1 MKIYNAI
8 GYAIL
13 ALAVAAPALL
23 APDTLGPWKGMGIGI
38 LYFLFVWFLAGV
50 YLSDVIHMGIT
61 HAALDYKMWFI
72 KTLVILN
79 NTIGIYIN
87 PVSWVNRHRNH
98 HRFADHPGDPNK
110 LSADGF
116 WKTTYLCLFP
126 YRCEQDMARDEI
138 LKTWPFSMVDHPLF
152 AIFAQFASY
161 AFVWALVRDW
171 KYALVLWAAIR
182 VFALWVNLIQN
193 YWTHDRRFGSRRYD
207 DAGDNA
213 MNIGEW
219 LPVMAT
225 FSACLQNNHHHYP
238 HLLRLSHSGTEFDFG
253 FTTVKAMAALGLVK
267 PSKTGGVRPDD
278 LADLSLS
285 LSGLPLIGP

>member
-1 MKIYNAI
+1 MKSYNAI
-8 GYAIL
+8 GYVLLVLSA
-13 ALAVAAPALL
+13 AVPALL
-23 APDTLGPWKGMGIGI
+23 APDWLGFWKGMGFGI

-61 HAALDYKMWFI
+61 HCALDYKPWFI
-72 KTLVILN
+72 KTLVLLN
-79 NTIGIYIN
+79 NTVGIYIN
-87 PVSWVNRHRNH
+87 PVTWVNRHRNH

-138 LKTWPFSMVDHPLF
+138 LKTWPFKMVNNPVF
-152 AIFAQFASY
+152 AVLAQVISF
-161 AFVWALVRDW
+161 AFVWSLVRDW
-171 KYALVLWAAIR
+171 KYAFALWASIR

-219 LPVMAT
+219 LPVLAT

-238 HLLRLSHSGTEFDFG
+238 HLLRLSHSAEEFDFG
-253 FTTVKAMAALGLVK
+253 YSTVKAMAALGLVR
-267 PSKTGGVRPDD
+267 PSKTGTVRPDD
-278 LADLSLS
+278 LPQLSLS
-285 LSGLPLIGP
+285 L

>member
-1 MKIYNAI
+1 MKVYNAI
-8 GYAIL
+8 GFTIL
-13 ALAVAAPALL
+13 AVSVAAPSLL
-23 APDTLGPWKGMGIGI
+23 APASLGPWLGMAIGIG
-38 LYFLFVWFLAGV
+38 YFLFVWFLAGV

-61 HAALDYKMWFI
+61 HQALDYKMWFV
-72 KTLVILN
+72 KALVIVN

-126 YRCEQDMARDEI
+126 YRCEQDMARDEV
-138 LKTWPFSMVDHPLF
+138 LKTWPFNMVDNPLF
-152 AIFAQFASY
+152 AALAQFISY
-161 AFVWALVRDW
+161 AFVLMLVRDW
-171 KYALVLWAAIR
+171 KFALVIWAAIR

-207 DAGDNA
+207 DPGDNA

-219 LPVMAT
+219 LPVTAT
-225 FSACLQNNHHHYP
+225 FSACL
-238 HLLRLSHSGTEFDFG
+238 
-253 FTTVKAMAALGLVK
+253 LGR
-267 PSKTGGVRPDD
+267 GV
-278 LADLSLS
+278 
-285 LSGLPLIGP
+285 

>member
-1 MKIYNAI
+1 MKAYNAI
-8 GYAIL
+8 GFIIL

-23 APDTLGPWKGMGIGI
+23 APASWGPWLGMGIGVA
-38 LYFLFVWFLAGV
+38 YFLFVWFLAGV

-61 HAALDYKMWFI
+61 HQALDYKMWFV
-72 KTLVILN
+72 KTLVIVN

-126 YRCEQDMARDEI
+126 YRCEQDMARDEV
-138 LKTWPFSMVDHPLF
+138 LKTWPFTMVDNPLF
-152 AIFAQFASY
+152 AVLAQFISY
-161 AFVWALVRDW
+161 AFVWVLVRDW
-171 KYALVLWAAIR
+171 KFALVLWAAIR

-207 DAGDNA
+207 DPGDNA

-238 HLLRLSHSGTEFDFG
+238 HLLRLSHDPEEFDFG
-253 FTTVKAMAALGLVK
+253 FATVKIMAALGLVK
-267 PSKTGGVRPDD
+267 PSRTGNVRPAD
-278 LADLSLS
+278 LPDLSLA
-285 LSGLPLIGP
+285 L

>member
-1 MKIYNAI
+1 MKVYNAI
-8 GYAIL
+8 GFIIL
-13 ALAVAAPALL
+13 ALSIAAPALL
-23 APDTLGPWKGMGIGI
+23 APASLGPWLGMAIGV

-61 HAALDYKMWFI
+61 HQALDYKMWFV

-126 YRCEQDMARDEI
+126 YPCEQDMARDEV
-138 LKTWPFSMVDHPLF
+138 LKSWPFTMVNNPLF
-152 AIFAQFASY
+152 AVLAQFISY
-161 AFVWALVRDW
+161 AFVWVLVRDW
-171 KYALVLWAAIR
+171 KFALVLWAAIR

-207 DAGDNA
+207 DPGDNA
-213 MNIGEW
+213 MNIGDW

-238 HLLRLSHSGTEFDFG
+238 HLLRLSHDPKEFDFG
-253 FTTVKAMAALGLVK
+253 FTTVRGMAALGLVR
-267 PSKTGGVRPDD
+267 PSRTGNVRPAD
-278 LADLSLS
+278 LPDLSLA
-285 LSGLPLIGP
+285 L

>member
-8 GYAIL
+8 GFTIL
-13 ALAVAAPALL
+13 LLSVAASALFAPPAIG
-23 APDTLGPWKGMGIGI
+23 AWMGAGIGI
-38 LYFLFVWFLAGV
+38 LYILFVWFLAGI
-50 YLSDVIHMGIT
+50 YLSDVIHMGIA
-61 HAALDYKMWFI
+61 HGALDYEPWFI
-72 KTLVILN
+72 KMLVLLN
-79 NTIGIYIN
+79 NTLGIYVD

-116 WKTTYLCLFP
+116 WKTTYLCLMP
-126 YRCEQDMARDEI
+126 YRCREDMARDAI
-138 LKTWPFSMVDHPLF
+138 LKSWPFSMVGHPLF
-152 AIFAQFASY
+152 AVFAQFVSY

-171 KYALVLWAAIR
+171 KYALVLWSGIR

-193 YWTHDRRFGSRRYD
+193 FWTHDRRFGTRRYD
-207 DAGDNA
+207 DPGDNA

-238 HLLRLSHSGTEFDFG
+238 HLLRLSHAEDEFDFG
-253 FTTVKAMAALGLVK
+253 FMTVKAMAALNLVK
-267 PSKTGGVRPDD
+267 PSKTGTVRPSD
-278 LADLSLS
+278 LAPDLQLR
-285 LSGLPLIGP
+285 L

>member
-8 GYAIL
+8 GFAIL
-13 ALAVAAPALL
+13 ALSVAASAFFAPA
-23 APDTLGPWKGMGIGI
+23 ALGPWKGLSIGI
-38 LYFLFVWFLAGV
+38 LYILCVWFLAGI

-61 HAALDYKMWFI
+61 HGALDYKPWFI
-72 KTLVILN
+72 KTIVLLN
-79 NTIGIYIN
+79 NTIGIYVD

-116 WKTTYLCLFP
+116 WKTTYLCLMP
-126 YRCEQDMARDEI
+126 YRCGEDMARDAI
-138 LKTWPFSMVDHPLF
+138 LKSWPFALVGHPLF
-152 AIFAQFASY
+152 AVLAQGISY

-171 KYALVLWAAIR
+171 QYAFVLWAGIR

-193 YWTHDRRFGSRRYD
+193 FWTHDRRFGTRRYD
-207 DAGDNA
+207 DPGDNA

-238 HLLRLSHSGTEFDFG
+238 HLLRLSHADDEFDFG
-253 FTTVKAMAALGLVK
+253 FMTVKAMAALKLVK
-267 PSKTGGVRPDD
+267 PSKTGTVRPTD
-278 LADLSLS
+278 LAAGLELSL
-285 LSGLPLIGP
+285 

>member
-1 MKIYNAI
+1 MKVYNAI
-8 GYAIL
+8 GFTIL
-13 ALAVAAPALL
+13 AVSVAAPSLL
-23 APDTLGPWKGMGIGI
+23 APASLGPWLGMAIGIG
-38 LYFLFVWFLAGV
+38 YFLFVWFLAGV

-61 HAALDYKMWFI
+61 HQALDYKMWFV
-72 KTLVILN
+72 KALVIVN

-126 YRCEQDMARDEI
+126 YDCEQDMARDEV
-138 LKTWPFSMVDHPLF
+138 LTTWPFNMVNNPLF
-152 AIFAQFASY
+152 AVLAQFISY
-161 AFVWALVRDW
+161 AFVLMLVRDW
-171 KYALVLWAAIR
+171 KFALVIWAAIR

-207 DAGDNA
+207 DPGDNA

-238 HLLRLSHSGTEFDFG
+238 HLMRLSHHPNEFDFG
-253 FTTVKAMAALGLVK
+253 FTTVKIMAALGLVK
-267 PSKTGGVRPDD
+267 PSRTGNVRPDD
-278 LADLSLS
+278 LPDLSLA
-285 LSGLPLIGP
+285 L

>member
-1 MKIYNAI
+1 MKAYNAI
-8 GYAIL
+8 GFIIL

-23 APDTLGPWKGMGIGI
+23 APASWGPWLGMGIGVA
-38 LYFLFVWFLAGV
+38 YFLFVWFLAGV

-61 HAALDYKMWFI
+61 HQALDYKMWFV
-72 KTLVILN
+72 KTLVIVN

-126 YRCEQDMARDEI
+126 YRCEQDMARDEV
-138 LKTWPFSMVDHPLF
+138 LKTWPFTMVDNPLF
-152 AIFAQFASY
+152 AVLAQFISY
-161 AFVWALVRDW
+161 AFVWVLVRDW
-171 KYALVLWAAIR
+171 KFALVLWAAIR

-207 DAGDNA
+207 DPGDNA

-238 HLLRLSHSGTEFDFG
+238 HLLRLSHDPEEFDFG
-253 FTTVKAMAALGLVK
+253 FATVKIMATLGLVK
-267 PSKTGGVRPDD
+267 PSRTGNVRPAD
-278 LADLSLS
+278 LPDLSLA
-285 LSGLPLIGP
+285 L

>member
-1 MKIYNAI
+1 VKIYNAI
-8 GYAIL
+8 GYGLL
-13 ALAVAAPALL
+13 ALSAAVPALL
-23 APDTLGPWKGMGIGI
+23 APDWLGFWKGMGLGI

-61 HAALDYKMWFI
+61 HSALDYQPWFI
-72 KTLVILN
+72 KTLVLLN
-79 NTIGIYIN
+79 NTVGIYIN
-87 PVSWVNRHRNH
+87 PVTWVNRHRNH

-138 LKTWPFSMVDHPLF
+138 LKTWPFTMVNNPIF
-152 AIFAQFASY
+152 AIFAQVISFAV
-161 AFVWALVRDW
+161 VWALVRDW
-171 KYALVLWAAIR
+171 KYALALWASIR

-207 DAGDNA
+207 DTGDNA

-238 HLLRLSHSGTEFDFG
+238 HLLRLSHSTEEFDFG
-253 FTTVKAMAALGLVK
+253 YRTVKAMAALGLVK
-267 PSKTGGVRPDD
+267 PSRTGTVRPDD
-278 LADLSLS
+278 LPQLSLN
-285 LSGLPLIGP
+285 L